1 MAKKDYHKWLGD
13 SKQQYRKYQ
22 KDFLAKT
29 YEAFT
34 VRFKKKED
42 ADVIAALKKL
52 YNKTAYI
59 SDLVRADISGERRID
74 SYPQV
79 QPEDTGTKA
88 RVWVVDRPAY
98 TETINHE
105 EVGHWED
112 VPLPADEKT

>member
-22 KDFLAKT
+22 KEFLEKT

-34 VRFKKKED
+34 VRFKKNED
-42 ADVIAALKKL
+42 ADVIAALNKL
-52 YNKTAYI
+52 RSKTAYI
-59 SDLVRADISGERRID
+59 SDLVRADISGARRID
-74 SYPQV
+74 SYPQE
-79 QPEDTGTKA
+79 QPSEPADKT

-112 VPLPADEKT
+112 APLPADKKT